1 MKKILT
7 SIAFAA
13 AALTAASGAH
23 AYAIFTGI
31 DSNGD
36 EATQSTSVNSSA
48 AETSFKAGLVGVGT
62 QNFEGYPEFANAAAV
77 SPIQFGAAGSAT
89 LAGSG
94 QVRVNTEGLT
104 NGFGR
109 YSVPGGTKY
118 WETNA
123 TLGNFE
129 ITFSETLAA
138 FGFYG
143 IDIGDF
149 DGTLK
154 LELYNE
160 GNALISSQD
169 ISSVRRTGGNILYYG
184 VVAANASEEFK
195 RARFVSTSPT
205 TTDDFFAFD
214 SFTIGTRE
222 QVRVPEPATLA
233 LVATALLGLG
243 LSRRRRA

>member
-31 DSNGD
+31 DSNGS
-36 EATQSTSVNSSA
+36 ESTQATIVNSGA

-62 QNFEGYPEFANAAAV
+62 QNFEGYSAGANAAVV
-77 SPIQFGAAGSAT
+77 SPISFGAAGSAT

-94 QVRVNTEGLT
+94 TVEANGTGAT

-118 WETNA
+118 WETDA
-123 TLGNFE
+123 GSGNFE
-129 ITFSETLAA
+129 ITFSDELAA

-143 IDIGDF
+143 IDLGDF
-149 DGTLK
+149 SGTLK
-154 LELYNE
+154 LELYNA
-160 GNALISSQD
+160 GNALISSQN
-169 ISSVRRTGGNILYYG
+169 ITTATTGGAVLYYG
-184 VVAANASEEFK
+184 LIAANASEEFK
-195 RARFVSTSPT
+195 RVRFVSTAGSG
-205 TTDDFFAFD
+205 DFFAFD

-222 QVRVPEPATLA
+222 QVKVPEPATLA